1 MIPCVE
7 ASDEHRRPEGLDDT
21 TVVGLG
27 KLTEALERVERARGH
42 LFEFH
47 QLIGGADAKLD
58 EVVEKL
64 NRAGHHALAD
74 RIETELIGM
83 NVLQGRWT
91 FQVLEEFDGGYYAKF
106 RELESTAR
114 DELASGRQH
123 IYEAEMKERRRTP
136 GAPGHEARPSLG
148 PPDPRPRADPP

>member
-1 MIPCVE
+1 MMEPD
-7 ASDEHRRPEGLDDT
+7 DEHRRPEGLDDT
-21 TVVGLG
+21 TVAGLG
-27 KLTEALERVERARGH
+27 KITEALERVERARGH

-47 QLIGGADAKLD
+47 QLIGGADAMLD
-58 EVVEKL
+58 EAVEKL
-64 NRAGHHALAD
+64 RATGHAELAD

-106 RELESTAR
+106 RELEETAR
-114 DELASGRQH
+114 DQLAGGRKH

-136 GAPGHEARPSLG
+136 GAAGHEARPSN
-148 PPDPRPRADPP
+148 

>member
-1 MIPCVE
+1 MIAFVDP
-7 ASDEHRRPEGLDDT
+7 SDEHRRPEGLDDT
-21 TVVGLG
+21 TVEGIG
-27 KLTEALERVERARGH
+27 KLTEALERTERARGH

-47 QLIGGADAKLD
+47 QLIGGADAMLD

-64 NRAGHHALAD
+64 RAAGHRALAD

-83 NVLQGRWT
+83 NVLPGRWT

-106 RELESTAR
+106 RELEAAAR
-114 DELASGRQH
+114 DQLAGGRRH

-136 GAPGHEARPSLG
+136 GAPGHESRPST
-148 PPDPRPRADPP
+148 

>member
-1 MIPCVE
+1 MIAFVDP
-7 ASDEHRRPEGLDDT
+7 SDEHRRPEGLDDT
-21 TVVGLG
+21 TVEGLG

-58 EVVEKL
+58 DVVAKF
-64 NRAGHHALAD
+64 RAAGHTELAD
-74 RIETELIGM
+74 RVETELIGM
-83 NVLQGRWT
+83 NVLPGRWT

-114 DELASGRQH
+114 DELAGGRRH
-123 IYEAEMKERRRTP
+123 IFEAEMKERRRTP
-136 GAPGHEARPSLG
+136 GAPGHEARPST
-148 PPDPRPRADPP
+148 

>member
-7 ASDEHRRPEGLDDT
+7 ANDEHRRPEGLDDT

-64 NRAGHHALAD
+64 NRAGHSELAD
-74 RIETELIGM
+74 RIESELIGLD
-83 NVLQGRWT
+83 VLQDRWT

-106 RELESTAR
+106 CELEKAAR
-114 DELASGRQH
+114 DQLAGGRKH
-123 IYEAEMKERRRTP
+123 IYEAEMKERRQTP
-136 GAPGHEARPSLG
+136 ST
-148 PPDPRPRADPP
+148 